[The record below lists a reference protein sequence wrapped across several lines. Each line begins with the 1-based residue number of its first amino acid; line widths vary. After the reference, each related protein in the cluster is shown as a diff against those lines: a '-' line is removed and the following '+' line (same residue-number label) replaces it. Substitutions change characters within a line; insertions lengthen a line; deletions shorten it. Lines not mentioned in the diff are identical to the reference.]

1 MKITEGARNPF
12 LRPNVKMPDELAIAG
27 VKEGNFE
34 AVPIATSFK
43 DAASVAFGLFED
55 VLRVDGDFLGFN
67 DAEEFAAD
75 EQSVIGRAVGSGKFF
90 DCDAIEL
97 RKIEVV
103 LL

>member
-1 MKITEGARNPF
+1 
-12 LRPNVKMPDELAIAG
+12 MPDELAIAG

-75 EQSVIGRAVGSGKFF
+75 EQSVIGRAVAGLPAAATRSESV
-90 DCDAIEL
+90 CPP
-97 RKIEVV
+97 R
-103 LL
+103 